1 MNKKRISNI
10 LFYGGI
16 AAVLIFFVLRYK
28 VAPNLELSSIQV
40 QTSSGEKSTL
50 DHLNRGA
57 QIIHFYASWCGPCM
71 HELPALSA
79 YAKETNTPLTLVTDD
94 TWEKIE
100 MIKSRY
106 QVNIVR
112 VESLKEIGVYSIPLT
127 YFVNSSNEISKKQL
141 GELDWTSN
149 DVRSEIKNHL
159 Q

>member
-1 MNKKRISNI
+1 MNKKRITNI

-40 QTSSGEKSTL
+40 QPTVSEKSTL
-50 DHLNRGA
+50 DQLQRGS
-57 QIIHFYASWCGPCM
+57 QIVHFYASWCGPCM
-71 HELPALSA
+71 HELPAIAA

-100 MIKSRY
+100 AIKLRY
-106 QVNIVR
+106 HVTVVR

-141 GELDWTSN
+141 GELDWNSN
-149 DVRSEIKNHL
+149 EVREEIKNHL
-159 Q
+159 H